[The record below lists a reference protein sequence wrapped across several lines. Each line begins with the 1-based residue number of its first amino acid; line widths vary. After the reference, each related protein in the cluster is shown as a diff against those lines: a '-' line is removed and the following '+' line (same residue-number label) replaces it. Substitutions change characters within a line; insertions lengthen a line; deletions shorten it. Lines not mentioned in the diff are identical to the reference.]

1 MPLTT
6 VTSLKK
12 GSYIMID
19 NEPCVVKNID
29 ISKTGKHGA
38 SKARV
43 EAVGIIDG
51 QKRIIVKPGHENIT
65 VPIIDKRKAQ
75 VLSVNDLVTVM
86 DLETFETLSIKADD
100 EVKEQI
106 TEGKT
111 VEYWK
116 IEDKIIIK
124 RLL

>member
-75 VLSVNDLVTVM
+75 VLSFNDLVTVM